1 MNRAYFFKRLFFALF
16 TVFAILV
23 LNYFLFRVMP
33 GDPVSV
39 LVRNPNMSPE
49 ATARVRQMFGLDRPW
64 YEQFFVYLKNLSKGN
79 MGNSFIYKKPVAG
92 IINERL
98 MASLLLTVLAEVIA
112 IIAGLFLGIVA
123 SMKRGKSIDIWAMG
137 FSLITYAMP
146 TFWLGILMMTFFSVH
161 LKIFPTSGMLSPGM
175 VFVQGFNR
183 WWDIGRHIFLPA
195 LTLSLVLIGEYMLIM
210 RSTLIDILLMRLTD
224 VFLVLPWLP
233 LMLIL
238 AALLGSGLWNIILVI
253 GLTGWAGTAR
263 LVRAQTLTIKERQYI
278 ERAKAIGSSQ
288 THIIIKH
295 ILPNVFPIVFS
306 NTILITAASIL
317 SETTLSFLGMGDS
330 TKPSWGMMLHFA
342 FESGAAANK
351 AYWYLIPPGICV
363 LLLVLSFTFMGYA
376 FDEILNPK
384 LRSR

>member
-39 LVRNPNMSPE
+39 SVRNPNMSPE

-98 MASLLLTVLAEVIA
+98 MASLLLTVLAEIIA
-112 IIAGLFLGIVA
+112 IVAGLFLGIVA

-146 TFWLGILMMTFFSVH
+146 TFWLGILMITFFSVH
-161 LKIFPTSGMLSPGM
+161 LKMFPTSGMLSPGM

-210 RSTLIDILLMRLTD
+210 RSTLIDILTEDYIITAEAKGMD
-224 VFLVLPWLP
+224 EKS
-233 LMLIL
+233 IL
-238 AALLGSGLWNIILVI
+238 
-253 GLTGWAGTAR
+253 
-263 LVRAQTLTIKERQYI
+263 K
-278 ERAKAIGSSQ
+278 
-288 THIIIKH
+288 KH
-295 ILPNVFPIVFS
+295 ALPNAMIPMVTLISMNLGFTITGALQVETVFS
-306 NTILITAASIL
+306 WPGLGRLMYDALQARDYPLLQGIFLITGLCVVGANFISDIL
-317 SETTLSFLGMGDS
+317 YG
-330 TKPSWGMMLHFA
+330 
-342 FESGAAANK
+342 
-351 AYWYLIPPGICV
+351 YLDPRVKG
-363 LLLVLSFTFMGYA
+363 
-376 FDEILNPK
+376 
-384 LRSR
+384 